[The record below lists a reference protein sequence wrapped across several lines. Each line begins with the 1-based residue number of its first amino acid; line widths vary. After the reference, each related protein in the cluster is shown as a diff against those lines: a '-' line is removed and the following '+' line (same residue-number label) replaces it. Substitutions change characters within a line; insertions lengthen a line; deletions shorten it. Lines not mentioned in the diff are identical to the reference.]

1 MLNPAVTSE
10 AVPSLSPLRLVRR
23 LGWLIVAVAIIL
35 IGNAINSNLK
45 DYVQDVIQQCGFAII
60 LAVSLSIVNGLTG
73 QFSIGHAGFMAVGA
87 YTGASVTYQVA
98 QHSSHNSMPGTQ
110 WMLLAMLVGGVCAA
124 LAGYVVGV
132 PSLRLRGDYL
142 AIVTLGFGEI
152 IRVVLENVTDISPSL
167 AYTGGATG
175 FQNIPSLSNFTIVFG
190 TALLI
195 IALTRNLKFSSHG
208 LAFMSIREDEIAAD
222 AMGVNTTAI
231 KVTAFVLSA
240 FFAGVGGVLF
250 AHAKAFKPDTFSFI
264 LSMNYVV
271 MIVLGGTG
279 SITGAALAAIVLT
292 LLPELL
298 KPIKDQIHFTDE
310 FRQVIYALI
319 LVLMMILRP
328 TGVFG
333 TGELSLAGLSRWLRR
348 GKSPVDSMAQG
359 LTQEADQA
367 LREVTADDPA
377 NAPSAP
383 FGQDTN
389 VMGSAAYRR
398 PEGAVT
404 GSRGNE
410 ARAVTMDVS
419 HLIKRFGGLTA
430 VSDVNIRLE
439 QGELVG
445 LIGPNGAGKTTVF
458 NLLTGVYEPSEGRMD
473 FEGQPLAGQRPNPVT
488 SRVLGLILDTFL
500 AAFGGWILSTIL
512 ATAMVPSAVTPE
524 AIHLQAGLRWIGP
537 LAGVAVSLATA
548 HKRRRQ
554 LAGLKPFRFAQRGI
568 SRTFQNIRLFSDLTV
583 LENVRIGMYLRRKT
597 NLFDALF
604 RTARLERE
612 EAATIVRARHLL
624 GEFNLL
630 RVENEQAKNL
640 PYGDQRRLEIVR
652 ALATDPRLL
661 LLDEP
666 AAGMNPQEKGQLMHL
681 IRRVRDEYGLTI
693 LLIEH
698 DMKLVMGICERIY
711 VLDYGRIIAE
721 GTPEAIRSN
730 PKVIAAYLGE
740 EEESEAESSIA

>member
-1 MLNPAVTSE
+1 MSNLDTEFNLVNTAPPPA
-10 AVPSLSPLRLVRR
+10 LRLVKRM
-23 LGWLIVAVAIIL
+23 GWLIAAIAFIL
-35 IGNAINSNLK
+35 IGNAVNNNLR

-60 LAVSLSIVNGLTG
+60 LAVSLNIVNGLTG

-98 QHSSHNSMPGTQ
+98 QHYYKSGTPGFQ
-110 WMLLAMLVGGVCAA
+110 WMLIAMVMGGVCAA
-124 LAGYVVGV
+124 LAGYIVGV

-152 IRVVLENVTDISPSL
+152 IRVLLENITDINPGL

-175 FQNIPSLSNFTIVFG
+175 FQNIPSLSSFTIVFG
-190 TALLI
+190 TIVLI
-195 IALTRNLKFSSHG
+195 LVLSRNLKFSSHG

-222 AMGVNTTAI
+222 AMGVNTTRI

-279 SITGAALAAIVLT
+279 SITGAALAAVVLT

-298 KPIKDQIHFTDE
+298 KPVKDQIHFTDE

-333 TGELSLAGLSRWLRR
+333 TGELSLTGLRRWLGR
-348 GKSPVDSMAQG
+348 GKSPVTPLSEG
-359 LTQEADQA
+359 LTEEGAQAEQEA
-367 LREVTADDPA
+367 
-377 NAPSAP
+377 
-383 FGQDTN
+383 GQGGRN
-389 VMGSAAYRR
+389 GASVASPMSAANRN
-398 PEGAVT
+398 GDDV
-404 GSRGNE
+404 
-410 ARAVTMDVS
+410 RATMLDVAS
-419 HLIKRFGGLTA
+419 LTKRFGGLTA
-430 VSDVNIRLE
+430 VGDVNINLRK
-439 QGELVG
+439 GELVG

-458 NLLTGVYEPSEGRMD
+458 NLLTGVYEPSDGTMD
-473 FEGQPLAGQRPNPVT
+473 FDGKPLAGQRPYPSGERT
-488 SRVLGLILDTFL
+488 LRLCGDALL
-500 AAFGGWILSTIL
+500 AALGGWIISTIL
-512 ATAMVPSAVTPE
+512 ATAVVPAAITPDALRLQSAIRWLGP
-524 AIHLQAGLRWIGP
+524 ILGLVVS
-537 LAGVAVSLATA
+537 VATMG
-548 HKRRRQ
+548 KRRRF
-554 LAGLKPFRFAQRGI
+554 LAGLKPFRFAERGI
-568 SRTFQNIRLFSDLTV
+568 SRTFQNIRLFNDLTV
-583 LENVRIGMYLRRKT
+583 LENVRIGTYLRRRT

-604 RTARLERE
+604 RTMRLERE
-612 EAATIVRARHLL
+612 EAISIAKARKLL
-624 GEFNLL
+624 SEFNLL
-630 RVENEQAKNL
+630 RVQNEQAKNL

-652 ALATDPRLL
+652 ALATDPKLL

-730 PKVIAAYLGE
+730 HKVVAAYLGE
-740 EEESEAESSIA
+740 ESEE